1 MERDQAYKEMQ
12 GYKEMDRDMQG
23 LREMPRATNLGVAD
37 GIVNDLLSTAH
48 SQFRDFVPRE
58 EFLPRDPSVALNYVR
73 GEASKTPG
81 RASPAARTPFRP
93 EGDEIRV
100 PHRLISPAA
109 FEPQYGVQSSAIDFS
124 LHSSTG
130 REELVFDYD
139 LSKVLV
145 DLIVS

>member
-1 MERDQAYKEMQ
+1 MEREQVYKEMQ

-23 LREMPRATNLGVAD
+23 LREMPRATNLAVAD

-58 EFLPRDPSVALNYVR
+58 DFVPRDPSSALNYVR

-109 FEPQYGVQSSAIDFS
+109 FEPQFGVQSSAIDFS

-130 REELVFDYD
+130 REELIFDYD
-139 LSKVLV
+139 LSKVL
-145 DLIVS
+145 LILNVS

>member
-12 GYKEMDRDMQG
+12 GYKELDRDMQG
-23 LREMPRATNLGVAD
+23 LIPCATNLGVAD

-48 SQFRDFVPRE
+48 SQFRDFVPRV
-58 EFLPRDPSVALNYVR
+58 DPNVALNYVR

-124 LHSSTG
+124 LHASTG
-130 REELVFDYD
+130 REELVF
-139 LSKVLV
+139 
-145 DLIVS
+145 